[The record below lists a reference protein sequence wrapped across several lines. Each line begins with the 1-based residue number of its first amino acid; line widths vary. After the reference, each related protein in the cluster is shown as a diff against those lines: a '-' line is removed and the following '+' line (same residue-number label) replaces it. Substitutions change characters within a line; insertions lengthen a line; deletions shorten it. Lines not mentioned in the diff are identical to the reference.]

1 VRGELYPEDLLVCR
15 AALMLGRP
23 VKWVED
29 RREHLM
35 ATNHSRQQ
43 HHRIRA
49 AVDREGRLL
58 AIDSLVFHDQ
68 GAYVRTHGARVADMT
83 IGLLLGPYKVP
94 AYRARLHY
102 RLTNKTPAAT
112 YRSPGRFEGSFVRE
126 RLMDAV
132 ARKVGLD
139 PIIVRQ
145 RNLVTRDEMPYAR
158 PLDALDT
165 EVVLDSGDYAL
176 LLSKALNTFGWE
188 KAQAQVLARKLKGER
203 VGLGLALF
211 VEKSGLGPVDGVR
224 IAVDSSGQVEVVTGA
239 ASVGQGVE
247 TVLAQIC
254 ADALGVDYRC
264 ITVVHGQT
272 SRIEHGFGAHASRV
286 TVMTG
291 EATRIAATRVRERAL
306 ATAAARLGTPVE
318 TLDLRG
324 GTVWRRSIEDDSFS
338 PTEFTLGRLAAELV
352 PSVRVAQGEM
362 PGLGADGWF
371 VSEHMNYPYGVHIA
385 LARVDEDTGGVQ
397 LERYL
402 VAYDVGRAI
411 NPMLVEGQLQGGLAQ
426 GIGGALFEEFR
437 YDEQGQPLSLTLAD
451 YMMPTARE
459 MPEVSILITE
469 DAPSPLNPLG
479 VKGAGEGG
487 VTAAGAAI
495 AAAIDDAI
503 DRPGAI
509 RALPITPM
517 MIRRIFRSAQE
528 PQT

>member
-1 VRGELYPEDLLVCR
+1 
-15 AALMLGRP
+15 
-23 VKWVED
+23 
-29 RREHLM
+29 
-35 ATNHSRQQ
+35 
-43 HHRIRA
+43 
-49 AVDREGRLL
+49 
-58 AIDSLVFHDQ
+58 
-68 GAYVRTHGARVADMT
+68 
-83 IGLLLGPYKVP
+83 
-94 AYRARLHY
+94 
-102 RLTNKTPAAT
+102 
-112 YRSPGRFEGSFVRE
+112 
-126 RLMDAV
+126 
-132 ARKVGLD
+132 
-139 PIIVRQ
+139 
-145 RNLVTRDEMPYAR
+145 
-158 PLDALDT
+158 
-165 EVVLDSGDYAL
+165 
-176 LLSKALNTFGWE
+176 
-188 KAQAQVLARKLKGER
+188 
-203 VGLGLALF
+203 
-211 VEKSGLGPVDGVR
+211 
-224 IAVDSSGQVEVVTGA
+224 
-239 ASVGQGVE
+239 
-247 TVLAQIC
+247 
-254 ADALGVDYRC
+254 
-264 ITVVHGQT
+264 
-272 SRIEHGFGAHASRV
+272 
-286 TVMTG
+286 MTG